1 MQITKHS
8 GIYSFRVK
16 QQLPLTIEKA
26 WDFFSTPDNL
36 AKITPAEMGF
46 YITSKKGLKMFEG
59 QIITY
64 KIGILPFVKA
74 NWVTEITHVKEND
87 YFIDE
92 QRFGPYNMWHHQ
104 HQFTSNSTGVEMVD
118 TVHFK
123 LPFGFIGTIVYQL
136 FIKKKLT
143 TIFNHRRN
151 TLEHYFGS

>member
-1 MQITKHS
+1 MLITKHS
-8 GIYSFRVK
+8 GIYSFTVK

-46 YITSKKGLKMFEG
+46 HITSKKGLKMFEG

-104 HQFTSNSTGVEMVD
+104 HQFTSNATGVEMVD

-123 LPFGFIGTIVYQL
+123 LPFGCIGTIAYHL
-136 FIKKKLT
+136 FIKKQLT
-143 TIFNHRRN
+143 TIFNHRRA